1 MNASAKGCLITL
13 EGIEGAGKSSHMQF
27 IAEKL
32 QRAGNEVL
40 LTREPGGTGL
50 GEGIRELLLKK
61 NEEAMFEETELLL
74 MFAARAQH
82 VQQVILPAMT
92 EGKMVICDRFTD
104 SSYAYQGGGRGI
116 SIEKIHQLEAWLFS
130 GGLSGFKPD
139 LTLLLDLSVET
150 GLSRARARGEA
161 DRFEIETVKFF
172 QNARDTFLN
181 IAQDEPDRVKIID
194 AEQKLKTVQSSILE
208 VLVERG
214 LC

>member
-1 MNASAKGCLITL
+1 MNALAKGRLITL

-27 IAEKL
+27 IADKL
-32 QRAGNEVL
+32 QQAGKDVL
-40 LTREPGGTGL
+40 LTREPGGTTL

-61 NEEAMFEETELLL
+61 NAEAMFEETELLL

-82 VQQVILPAMT
+82 VQQVILPGINA
-92 EGKMVICDRFTD
+92 GKIVICDRFTD

-130 GGLSGFKPD
+130 EGLSGFKPD

-150 GLSRARARGEA
+150 GLSRAKARGEA
-161 DRFEIETVKFF
+161 DRFEIETVNFF
-172 QNARDTFLN
+172 QNVRDTYLK
-181 IAQDEPDRVKIID
+181 IAQDEPDRLKIIN
-194 AEQKLKTVQSSILE
+194 AEQNLEAVQSSILE
-208 VLVERG
+208 VLVEQG